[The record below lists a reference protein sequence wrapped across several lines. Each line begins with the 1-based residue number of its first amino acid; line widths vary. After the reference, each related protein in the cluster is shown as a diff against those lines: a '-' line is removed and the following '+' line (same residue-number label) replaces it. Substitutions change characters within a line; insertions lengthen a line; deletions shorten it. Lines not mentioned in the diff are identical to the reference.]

1 MGFSTFK
8 VAGGAQDT
16 CEEAEWL
23 VQKKRREVAP
33 FASVVARVGE
43 RERWIARM
51 QRGIDWMCDS
61 FALRPPPGA
70 RRQTAALHWTSRL
83 RCTDAGPIP
92 KLTPLS
98 YRGPR
103 GSPIVALSRRRG
115 SPLSFRAC
123 RARRRCSAFPL
134 SQ

>member
-61 FALRPPPGA
+61 FALRPPPVRGG
-70 RRQTAALHWTSRL
+70 RPLPCTGL
-83 RCTDAGPIP
+83 RAC
-92 KLTPLS
+92 
-98 YRGPR
+98 
-103 GSPIVALSRRRG
+103 VALTLD
-115 SPLSFRAC
+115 PFR
-123 RARRRCSAFPL
+123 S
-134 SQ
+134 